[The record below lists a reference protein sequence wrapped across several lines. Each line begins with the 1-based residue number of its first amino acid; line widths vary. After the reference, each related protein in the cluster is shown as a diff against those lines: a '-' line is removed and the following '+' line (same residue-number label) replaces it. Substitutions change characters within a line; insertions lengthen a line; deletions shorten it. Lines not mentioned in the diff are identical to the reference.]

1 MVGRKAQDKSII
13 LWDLGS
19 GKSLKSF
26 KGHSEAITSLDFS
39 GEGSVLASGA
49 LDCSVRIWDTKT
61 CLSNLK
67 EGASSIDSNE
77 ASLNLVS
84 SKSGLGN
91 QNHALNHNLNDSNTY
106 PTKSTPVYK
115 VQFSRQNVLL
125 AAGVFQP

>member
-84 SKSGLGN
+84 SKSGYFFVIFLFV
-91 QNHALNHNLNDSNTY
+91 HRKICPHRVLFKAVWE
-106 PTKSTPVYK
+106 TKTMH
-115 VQFSRQNVLL
+115 
-125 AAGVFQP
+125 